1 MSSLNAKRH
10 DNIRKPGQQGGRN
23 AGNGQ
28 GRSPRGQLGV
38 RALAAR
44 ALAPVLAGSASLS
57 ATLPAAQRACRGEDI
72 GLLQELVQGTARSA
86 IHYRT
91 LIKPLLQR
99 AQKDTLVE
107 ALLLLGTHQLL
118 AMRIPDHAA
127 LAETVEAAR
136 QLGLDKLTGF
146 INGVL
151 RNLQRREEELVA
163 AARIQEHA
171 HPAWLLRQLRQ
182 DWPDQADDI
191 IAANNSPSPL
201 TLRVHRGR
209 ATREAVLAA
218 WIDDGLPVE
227 PTLD

>member
-1 MSSLNAKRH
+1 MQATCRPLG
-10 DNIRKPGQQGGRN
+10 DGRLHFQH
-23 AGNGQ
+23 G
-28 GRSPRGQLGV
+28 PMDIVLGAEGDAAAV
-38 RALAAR
+38 RQAH
-44 ALAPVLAGSASLS
+44 
-57 ATLPAAQRACRGEDI
+57 AQAWERFR

-118 AMRIPDHAA
+118 AMRSPDHAA

-151 RNLQRREEELVA
+151 RSLQRREAELVHA
-163 AARIQEHA
+163 ALIQEHA
-171 HPAWLLRQLRQ
+171 HPAWLLRALAGKHQQ
-182 DWPDQADDI
+182 TAHAACSCGFHGSATKQA
-191 IAANNSPSPL
+191 
-201 TLRVHRGR
+201 
-209 ATREAVLAA
+209 
-218 WIDDGLPVE
+218 
-227 PTLD
+227 